1 MLLLLRNNKS
11 CPDSLVNYF
20 AAQDEYR
27 YELYRD
33 LKDLKKDSRFPRQYN
48 NHLDLGKSKML
59 KARTYDKPDTL
70 VFIDKLTAEIKGQKG
85 LVYFYKYKTKK
96 DDASWKLA
104 TVGLVP
110 EDPTQ
115 FEFENEDK
123 KENSRYDDYDTYPG
137 VSRYDFTGFRDTKI
151 RGDEPLVKQLNKE
164 LKRMLYSRRKSAK
177 EFYSQTD
184 EEESYGANSGGEY
197 EGE

>member
-1 MLLLLRNNKS
+1 MIVIWKNFS
-11 CPDSLVNYF
+11 FSLF
-20 AAQDEYR
+20 
-27 YELYRD
+27 
-33 LKDLKKDSRFPRQYN
+33 
-48 NHLDLGKSKML
+48 
-59 KARTYDKPDTL
+59 
-70 VFIDKLTAEIKGQKG
+70 
-85 LVYFYKYKTKK
+85 YFYKYKTKK

-151 RGDEPLVKQLNKE
+151 RTDEPLASQLNKE

-184 EEESYGANSGGEY
+184 EEESYEANSGGDY